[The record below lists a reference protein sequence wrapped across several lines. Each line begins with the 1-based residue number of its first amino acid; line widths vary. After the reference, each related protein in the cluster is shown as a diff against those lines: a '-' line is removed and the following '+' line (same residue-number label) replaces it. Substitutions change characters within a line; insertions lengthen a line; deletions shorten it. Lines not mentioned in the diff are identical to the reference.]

1 MAATMQRVLI
11 LGSETPALQ
20 RVVPVLPR
28 AELQVQQVGD
38 PDEGIARVRQHRYD
52 LVVLRYPFG
61 TLALQD
67 FIVAVRATAS
77 ACRNAGVLV
86 LAEPDAVE
94 EVSGFL
100 GRGVNRI
107 VSLEVSSDR
116 LLDAIADLLAV
127 TPRLA
132 LRAVLQLEV
141 WLEQGT
147 LRVLSLT
154 QNVSSSGMLVLGG
167 HELPVGTRVT
177 FELLLP
183 GQMPAVCGQ
192 LEVTRHTDSGREHVE
207 GFGARIISFAGDG
220 GERLRAFLRQA

>member
-1 MAATMQRVLI
+1 MAPTMQRVLI

-28 AELQVQQVGD
+28 AELQVQQVDD
-38 PDEGIARVRQHRYD
+38 PAEGLTEVRQRRFD
-52 LVVLRYPFG
+52 LVVLRYPLG
-61 TLALQD
+61 GLVLQD
-67 FIVAVRATAS
+67 FIVAIRATAS
-77 ACRNAGVLV
+77 ACRNAGLLV

-94 EVSGFL
+94 EASGFL

-132 LRAVLQLEV
+132 LRAVVQLEV
-141 WLEQGT
+141 WLEHGAH
-147 LRVLSLT
+147 RVLTLT
-154 QNVSSSGMLVLGG
+154 QNLSSSGMLVLGG
-167 HELPVGTRVT
+167 QELPVGTRVA

-183 GQMPAVCGQ
+183 GQLPPVCGE
-192 LEVTRHTDSGREHVE
+192 LEVTRHTDAGREHVD
-207 GFGARIISFAGDG
+207 GFGGRLVSFVGDG

>member
-1 MAATMQRVLI
+1 MAPTMQRVLI

-28 AELQVQQVGD
+28 AELQVQQLSD

-52 LVVLRYPFG
+52 LVILRYPFG
-61 TLALQD
+61 SLALQD
-67 FIVAVRATAS
+67 FVVSVRATAS

-86 LAEPDAVE
+86 LADPDSVE

-100 GRGVNRI
+100 GRGINRI

-132 LRAVLQLEV
+132 LRAVVQLEL
-141 WLEQGT
+141 WLEQGAHRLLT
-147 LRVLSLT
+147 LT

-183 GQMPAVCGQ
+183 GQLPAVCGE
-192 LEVTRHTDSGREHVE
+192 LEVTRHADRRREQID
-207 GFGARIISFAGDG
+207 GFGARIVSFTGDG
-220 GERLRAFLRQA
+220 GERLRGFLRQT

>member
-1 MAATMQRVLI
+1 MAPTMQRVLI

-28 AELQVQQVGD
+28 AELQVQQIAD
-38 PDEGIARVRQHRYD
+38 PDEGLARIRQRRFD
-52 LVVLRYPFG
+52 LVILRYPLG
-61 TLALQD
+61 SLALQD
-67 FIVAVRATAS
+67 FVVSVRASAS

-86 LAEPDAVE
+86 LADPDSVE

-100 GRGVNRI
+100 GRGINRI

-132 LRAVLQLEV
+132 LRAVVQLEL
-141 WLEQGT
+141 WLEQGAHRMLT
-147 LRVLSLT
+147 LT

-167 HELPVGTRVT
+167 HELPVGTRIT

-183 GQMPAVCGQ
+183 GQLPAVCGE
-192 LEVTRHTDSGREHVE
+192 LEVTRHADRGREQVD
-207 GFGARIISFAGDG
+207 GFGARIVSFAGDG
-220 GERLRAFLRQA
+220 GERLRAFLRQT

>member
-28 AELQVQQVGD
+28 AELQVQQVTD
-38 PDEGIARVRQHRYD
+38 ADEGIGRVRQHRYD
-52 LVVLRYPFG
+52 LVILRYPFG
-61 TLALQD
+61 RLTMQD
-67 FIVAVRATAS
+67 FVVAVRATAS

-86 LAEPDAVE
+86 LAEPDSVE
-94 EVSGFL
+94 EASGFL

-141 WLEQGT
+141 WLERGAH
-147 LRVLSLT
+147 RVLTLT
-154 QNVSSSGMLVLGG
+154 QNVSASGMLVLGG
-167 HELPVGTRVT
+167 RELPVGSRVG
-177 FELLLP
+177 FELVLP
-183 GQMPAVCGQ
+183 GQMPAVCGE
-192 LEVTRHTDSGREHVE
+192 LEITRHTDSGREHVD
-207 GFGARIISFAGDG
+207 GFGARIVSFAGDG

>member
-1 MAATMQRVLI
+1 MQRVLI

-28 AELQVQQVGD
+28 AELQVQQVDD
-38 PDEGIARVRQHRYD
+38 PDEGLARVRQRRFD
-52 LVVLRYPFG
+52 LVILRYPLG

-67 FIVAVRATAS
+67 FIVSVRATAS

-86 LAEPDAVE
+86 LADPDSVE

-100 GRGVNRI
+100 GRGINRI

-132 LRAVLQLEV
+132 LRAVVQLEL
-141 WLEQGT
+141 WLEQGAH
-147 LRVLSLT
+147 RVLTLT

-167 HELPVGTRVT
+167 HELPVGTRIA

-183 GQMPAVCGQ
+183 GQLPAVCGE
-192 LEVTRHTDSGREHVE
+192 LEVTRHADKGREQID
-207 GFGARIISFAGDG
+207 GFGARIVSFAGDG

>member
-1 MAATMQRVLI
+1 MQRVLI

-28 AELQVQQVGD
+28 AELQVQQVDD
-38 PDEGIARVRQHRYD
+38 PDEGLARVRQRRYD
-52 LVVLRYPFG
+52 LVILRYPLG
-61 TLALQD
+61 SLALQD
-67 FIVAVRATAS
+67 FVVTVRATAS

-86 LAEPDAVE
+86 LADPDSVE

-100 GRGVNRI
+100 GRGINRI

-132 LRAVLQLEV
+132 LRAVVQLEL
-141 WLEQGT
+141 WLEQGARRLLT
-147 LRVLSLT
+147 LT

-183 GQMPAVCGQ
+183 GQLPAVCGE
-192 LEVTRHTDSGREHVE
+192 LEVTRHADRGREQID
-207 GFGARIISFAGDG
+207 GFGARIVSFTGDG
-220 GERLRAFLRQA
+220 GERLRAFLRQT